1 MNDTKKLTEIAI
13 LVSLAVVLEVIWTG
27 LGAFVPFLQLPYGG
41 RISMAML
48 PLFVIVYRHGI
59 KLGVYSGAIYG
70 LLNLM
75 LDAQIWHWASVF
87 LDYIIAFG
95 LIGFSGL
102 IYLVM
107 PRNRKSFM
115 ISVGIGMFL
124 RLVSHYISGVVLFAE
139 WMPEEFDNVYW
150 YSFYYNAYYIVPSM
164 VLIMIT
170 SWFIHNRF
178 ERNEIF

>member
-1 MNDTKKLTEIAI
+1 LSDTKKLTEIAV
-13 LVSLAVVLEVIWTG
+13 LVSLAVVLEVIFTG

-48 PLFVIVYRHGI
+48 PLFVIVYRHGV
-59 KLGVYSGAIYG
+59 KLGIYSGAIYG

-87 LDYIIAFG
+87 LDYVVAFG

-107 PRNRKSFM
+107 PKNRMTFM
-115 ISVGIGMFL
+115 ISVIIGMLL
-124 RLVSHYISGVVLFAE
+124 RFISHYISGVVLFAE
-139 WMPEEFDNVYW
+139 WMPEEFNNIYW

-164 VLIMIT
+164 VLIMFT
-170 SWFIHNRF
+170 SYFIFSRF
-178 ERNEIF
+178 EQNEIF

>member
-1 MNDTKKLTEIAI
+1 MTDTKKLTEIAI
-13 LVSLAVVLEVIWTG
+13 LVSLAVVLEVIFTG
-27 LGAFVPFLQLPYGG
+27 LGAFIPFLQLPYGG

-59 KLGVYSGAIYG
+59 KLGVYSGIIYG

-87 LDYIIAFG
+87 LDYLIAFG

-107 PRNRKSFM
+107 PKSRKSFM
-115 ISVGIGMFL
+115 ISIMIGMTL
-124 RLVSHYISGVVLFAE
+124 RFISHYISGIVLFEA
-139 WMPEEFDNVYW
+139 WMPEEFANIYW
-150 YSFYYNAYYIVPSM
+150 YSFVYNIYYLLPSM
-164 VLIMIT
+164 VLIMI
-170 SWFIHNRF
+170 SSYFLFSRF
-178 ERNEIF
+178 EENEIF